1 MRFIQTI
8 YTIWQREII
17 RYLRDKTQI
26 ISILFQSLMLL
37 VISGAGLRQMF
48 TLNNFGVNSIQFL
61 YPGIMAIG
69 VAAVAFFSTV
79 STVWDREFGF
89 LKEIQVAPVSRIAVA
104 LGKTLGATTIAS
116 FQGLISLALA
126 PIIGVNLSFVSIP
139 KIILF
144 LILFAFAISGMGF
157 FIASFIKTTESFG
170 LLMQVIISPMLFIS
184 GAFFPLTNVPQWM
197 KIIANI
203 NPLAYGVD
211 VLRQIIL
218 NNQVTDNISNN
229 LFLHSISTNIL
240 FLIIFSIIMVG
251 AAVSAFDKKE

>member
-37 VISGAGLRQMF
+37 VISGAGLGQMF

-218 NNQVTDNISNN
+218 NNQVNDISNN

-251 AAVSAFDKKE
+251 AAVSAFYKKE